1 MALHCS
7 SSAAAVAI
15 FKSRVSL
22 KSPLFPISISF
33 QNPNSYYSTTTISC
47 TATAKSPTGPINR
60 NKTTTSSSTSKKKK
74 KKKNSETLNLDNDF
88 EVLGEFSVNDDVRNA
103 VIDSNLSLY
112 NFSDDMPLPDPPT
125 GFSVDENGVVLLTS
139 TNRLATIVDPLNN
152 LPLECVIRR
161 VFRNSDREE
170 CMLLNPV
177 DTPVLVLK
185 TTLDGFADIDEEKIE
200 SILPAAAFALAKIH
214 MHLVHSGL
222 CYTARGGLSYTERNI
237 IDFRTD
243 DGKEVEGLPSEG
255 VEITYFDLEGSQY
268 LIYTPSEPTHFV
280 VVKDENG
287 VFQLADDDMI
297 DDPAVID
304 AIDEETEFN
313 ALVEEEAALIEA
325 IMKEHDDD
333 DDDDEED
340 N

>member
-1 MALHCS
+1 
-7 SSAAAVAI
+7 
-15 FKSRVSL
+15 
-22 KSPLFPISISF
+22 
-33 QNPNSYYSTTTISC
+33 
-47 TATAKSPTGPINR
+47 
-60 NKTTTSSSTSKKKK
+60 
-74 KKKNSETLNLDNDF
+74 
-88 EVLGEFSVNDDVRNA
+88 
-103 VIDSNLSLY
+103 
-112 NFSDDMPLPDPPT
+112 
-125 GFSVDENGVVLLTS
+125 
-139 TNRLATIVDPLNN
+139 
-152 LPLECVIRR
+152 
-161 VFRNSDREE
+161 
-170 CMLLNPV
+170 
-177 DTPVLVLK
+177 
-185 TTLDGFADIDEEKIE
+185 IDEEKIE

-237 IDFRTD
+237 IDFRTGMYFPVLKN

-280 VVKDENG
+280 VVKGENG

-333 DDDDEED
+333 DEE